1 MSMNLSALIEIFGDL
16 LAEEGDIEV
25 RFIAPYNDYEIGQ
38 ITLQQPTEGNK
49 YLRLEWQQA

>member
-1 MSMNLSALIEIFGDL
+1 MKISELVEIIEDVR
-16 LAEEGDIEV
+16 AREGDIEV

-38 ITLQQPTEGNK
+38 ITLQRPTEDKK